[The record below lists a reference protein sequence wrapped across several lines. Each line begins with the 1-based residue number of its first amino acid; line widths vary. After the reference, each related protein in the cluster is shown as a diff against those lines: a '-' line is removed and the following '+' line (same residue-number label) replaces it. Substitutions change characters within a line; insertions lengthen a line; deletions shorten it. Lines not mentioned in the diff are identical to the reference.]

1 MIQPRVVGS
10 SVGLSPTLS
19 FLSLIVWAAILGG
32 VGAFLAVPATLFVKA
47 LFFDVDPERRWVIP
61 LISSSSD
68 ADPTEDPPPDA
79 KRAADDSSDQLTE
92 PAPVAPAKSANPE

>member
-1 MIQPRVVGS
+1 MVGS

-19 FLSLIVWAAILGG
+19 FLSLIVWATILGG

-61 LISSSSD
+61 LISSSGD
-68 ADPTEDPPPDA
+68 ADPAEDPPPTA
-79 KRAADDSSDQLTE
+79 KRSADDASDHATE
-92 PAPVAPAKSANPE
+92 PAPAAPATSANPE